1 MAALAASASV
11 RVREGSA
18 TMSVL
23 QSLARDEA
31 FCQLTL
37 DCAAAVLETIGLKAA
52 TRALTEPGEA
62 GRPAGSPA
70 YMLAAA
76 DSVWERLAGP
86 DQCLVHASMREFAK
100 PAAGTADTPF
110 GRELAREIRRAAER
124 MLDPPGPAPETDP
137 DPGLRSTMSPGG

>member
-1 MAALAASASV
+1 
-11 RVREGSA
+11 
-18 TMSVL
+18 MSIL

-31 FCQLTL
+31 FCKLTL
-37 DCAAAVLETIGLKAA
+37 DCTAAVLETIGLKAA
-52 TRALTEPGEA
+52 IRALTEPGEG

-100 PAAGTADTPF
+100 PFAGNTDTPF
-110 GRELAREIRRAAER
+110 RQELSREIRRAAEL
-124 MLDPPGPAPETDP
+124 MLDPPSPEPETG
-137 DPGLRSTMSPGG
+137 PGLRASMSPGG